1 MKLKTAFSI
10 RDRNETDKGYSIKE
24 KYYFD
29 RNAYSYPIYCRGAS
43 NRVSGDDKGI
53 SLVDLEFNRLIAQHS
68 EDRSKDTDGA
78 IYLEVN
84 IMARESITQHAQ
96 RVRRYVKPSISN
108 IQKRQEEICYT
119 EELYEN

>member
-1 MKLKTAFSI
+1 MKLETVFSI
-10 RDRNETDKGYSIKE
+10 RDRNETDKGYSIIE
-24 KYYFD
+24 KSYFD
-29 RNAYSYPIYCRGAS
+29 TSYSIYCRGIS
-43 NRVSGDDKGI
+43 NRVTGDNKGI

-68 EDRSKDTDGA
+68 KDRSKDTNGA

-108 IQKRQEEICYT
+108 IQKRQEEICYA